1 MKLFGR
7 FAYREKT
14 MKEKGFTLIELIVV
28 IVILGI
34 LAATALPKFIDIKS
48 DAQDAAL
55 QGVAGAVSSAFATNY
70 AAYQVNSTKGVQV
83 AGNVSASS
91 FTNIMAGSSLPTGYS
106 MTGTAACGTTA
117 GVAVQISVS
126 NSNNASGHQS
136 ALATLICT
144 G

>member
-1 MKLFGR
+1 
-7 FAYREKT
+7 

-34 LAATALPKFIDIKS
+34 LAATALPKFIDVKT

-70 AAYQVNSTKGVQV
+70 AGYQINTTKGVAISGTNLNV
-83 AGNVSASS
+83 ANAVNSV
-91 FTNIMAGSSLPTGYS
+91 MAGSSLPTGYS
-106 MTGTAACGTTA
+106 ATAAGAAVACGTA
-117 GVAVQISVS
+117 GAAVPITIT
-126 NSNNASGHQS
+126 NSGNAAGHQS
-136 ALATLICT
+136 AAATLICT